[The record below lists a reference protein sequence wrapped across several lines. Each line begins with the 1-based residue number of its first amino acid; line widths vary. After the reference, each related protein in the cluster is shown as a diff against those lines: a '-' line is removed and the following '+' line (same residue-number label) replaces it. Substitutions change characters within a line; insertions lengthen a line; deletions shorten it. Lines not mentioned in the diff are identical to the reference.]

1 MLVAAILI
9 LLYTLFI
16 FWYGGSGKP
25 ITIKEMEM
33 LFEQMKENAG
43 EFNKPDNNLINDF
56 RELCKSDD
64 GKEFYMV
71 NLIRYKKEIVNG
83 IDPLVENKKYIKKIF
98 PLLLKYGGHPVFMSS
113 YMGRMIHPEGNDDW
127 NEIVIIRYRSRKDL
141 LKMAVDGAKLNLA
154 ANKFAAIEKTQVF
167 PVKASISSV
176 PIKLLAT
183 LLLIFSLGCV
193 NAIKQN
199 KKYTAFVKDF
209 HWLSSYELI
218 GWDAK
223 TDLNYCVF
231 YSPNNVF
238 TDQSNTILLKSISE
252 KQMQSWLE
260 MNRDSQ

>member
-9 LLYTLFI
+9 LLYTSFI

-33 LFEQMKENAG
+33 LIEQMKENVG

-64 GKEFYMV
+64 GKEFHMV

-83 IDPLVENKKYIKKIF
+83 IDPMIENKKYIKKIF
-98 PLLLKYGGHPVFMSS
+98 PLLLKYGGHPVFRSS

-167 PVKASISSV
+167 PVKTSISSV

-183 LLLIFSLGCV
+183 LL
-193 NAIKQN
+193 
-199 KKYTAFVKDF
+199 
-209 HWLSSYELI
+209 
-218 GWDAK
+218 
-223 TDLNYCVF
+223 
-231 YSPNNVF
+231 
-238 TDQSNTILLKSISE
+238 
-252 KQMQSWLE
+252 
-260 MNRDSQ
+260 